1 MRRILKAEFY
11 KLWRMKSFWGLLIIS
26 CALSCILLLDGSPP
40 AKSLDVFNHI
50 LYTAPLLYV
59 LIMIFGALFIGSDF
73 ENRTI
78 QSYIS
83 AGHKRGHIL
92 LVKIIVHLTGCISIL
107 CLPLFAGAADVC
119 WLESPVPLYR
129 LFSSNQCWLS
139 GSYAQWPCFPVFAD
153 FFSKALERR

>member
-11 KLWRMKSFWGLLIIS
+11 KLSRMKSFWGLLVIS
-26 CALSCILLLDGSPP
+26 CVLSCILLLDESPP

-83 AGHKRGHIL
+83 ARSAH
-92 LVKIIVHLTGCISIL
+92 V
-107 CLPLFAGAADVC
+107 
-119 WLESPVPLYR
+119 
-129 LFSSNQCWLS
+129 
-139 GSYAQWPCFPVFAD
+139 
-153 FFSKALERR
+153 